1 MSQVQA
7 EAHERGPEPV
17 GRGGAAQPQPLAG
30 HTEPTT
36 ADVEDRRPVK
46 VGRAILLLAVAA
58 IAVAYVGI
66 SGRHHDDEKLK
77 QWTEVQAVPPV
88 AVVEAKRGGE
98 ARELVLPGNVDAFY
112 SASIHSQVTG
122 YVQEWR
128 KDIGA
133 KVKQGD
139 VLAVVDT
146 PELDDRVAVAQS
158 ELAKAKA
165 NLALA
170 KVTAARW
177 NSLRASAAVSQ
188 QAADEKDSDQSAQAA
203 QVDAAQSNVDR
214 LKAQKRFANIV
225 APFDGVVT
233 ARNVDVGSLVK
244 ADGGDTAPLFVVADI
259 HQMRI
264 YVPVPESY
272 VADLKDGT
280 KATLEV
286 PEYPDRTFDATITT
300 TSHAID
306 RKSRTLLVEL
316 VADNKDGFL
325 APGAFTRVHFR
336 IPPDPNA
343 FTVPASAMLYRDT
356 EPRIATV
363 GPDNRIVLKNVR
375 IVRDLGTSV
384 EIAGGFSVDERIV
397 SNPPDSLSDGE
408 EVRVM
413 EAAGE
418 KTQEPFPQRRAAG
431 PKYRSPQRTAEGP
444 KYHPKSAEEMAGRDH
459 EE

>member
-1 MSQVQA
+1 MSEDYGRAQTLD
-7 EAHERGPEPV
+7 PESQTQ
-17 GRGGAAQPQPLAG
+17 GHAAQAQSAPPQAKP
-30 HTEPTT
+30 PMS
-36 ADVEDRRPVK
+36 DPEDRRPVK
-46 VGRAILLLAVAA
+46 VWRAILVLAVAA
-58 IAVAYVGI
+58 IAVAYSGI
-66 SGRHHDDEKLK
+66 SGRRHDDENLK
-77 QWTEVQAVPPV
+77 QWTEQQAVPPV
-88 AVVEAKRGGE
+88 AVVEPKRGGE

-112 SASIHSQVTG
+112 SASIHSQVMG

-133 KVKQGD
+133 SVKQGD

-188 QAADEKDSDQSAQAA
+188 QAADEKDSDQRAQAA

-214 LKAQKRFANIV
+214 LKAQKAFANIV

-244 ADGGDTAPLFVVADI
+244 ADGADTPPLFTVADI

-264 YVPVPESY
+264 YVPVPENY
-272 VADLKDGT
+272 AAELKDGT

-286 PEYPDRTFDATITT
+286 PEYPDRTFDATVTT

-316 VADNKDGFL
+316 LADNKDGLL

-336 IPPDPNA
+336 IPPDPNI
-343 FTVPASAMLYRDT
+343 FTIPASAMLYRDT

-363 GPDNRIVLKNVR
+363 GPDNRIVLKTVR

-384 EIAGGFSVDERIV
+384 EIAGGVSQDERIV
-397 SNPPDSLSDGE
+397 ANPPDSIGDGE

-413 EAAGE
+413 EAAGQ
-418 KTQEPFPQRRAAG
+418 KTRGPSAGRRAGGANEQ
-431 PKYRSPQRTAEGP
+431 PKRDQ
-444 KYHPKSAEEMAGRDH
+444 EMAQAGRDH
-459 EE
+459 GE